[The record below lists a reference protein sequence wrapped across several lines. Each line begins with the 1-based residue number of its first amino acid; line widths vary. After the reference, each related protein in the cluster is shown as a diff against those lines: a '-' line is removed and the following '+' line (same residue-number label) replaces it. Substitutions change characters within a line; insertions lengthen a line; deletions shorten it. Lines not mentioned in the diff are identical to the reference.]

1 MANTLPPVP
10 RSKKKDWVVAAK
22 IAVWLVS
29 LAPIAIL
36 VDRIFLSG
44 QYTGGDFVDDP
55 VELIQHWTGTASL
68 IFLLTTLAI
77 TPVRRFGFV
86 QQSESFSQTAGVIL
100 IFVCIIACVQLTSF
114 STSVCSWDRLPK
126 M

>member
-77 TPVRRFGFV
+77 TPVRRLA
-86 QQSESFSQTAGVIL
+86 SFNKANRWGYSHFCMHHCMCSV
-100 IFVCIIACVQLTSF
+100 TSF